1 MVLTG
6 KSTLIKI
13 ITGQLLAQ
21 EGKMSKNESAVVA
34 CFTQHHVDQL
44 DLTINPMEYMIRVCW
59 YSVFYIL
66 FTSLLICWFYVRFLY
81 LLAGF
86 LELWITGNAI
96 SPIPFVARIYSFIYQ
111 LFPESRADQLR
122 SHLGRLGLGGNLALQ
137 IIGSLSGGQK
147 SRVAL
152 ATITFKEPH
161 LLILDEP
168 TNRMYYYIV

>member
-1 MVLTG
+1 M
-6 KSTLIKI
+6 
-13 ITGQLLAQ
+13 
-21 EGKMSKNESAVVA
+21 
-34 CFTQHHVDQL
+34 
-44 DLTINPMEYMIRVCW
+44 
-59 YSVFYIL
+59 
-66 FTSLLICWFYVRFLY
+66 SLLICWFYV
-81 LLAGF
+81 
-86 LELWITGNAI
+86 GNAI
-96 SPIPFVARIYSFIYQ
+96 SPIPFVARIYSLIYQ

-168 TNRMYYYIV
+168 TNRMHYYKV